1 MWTSSNCDKNPSK
14 LITMEVWREFELFLH
29 MRNIIFYKK
38 TTKWNSLIREK
49 TPKDGGKKGICE
61 YFKDRNIDP

>member
-1 MWTSSNCDKNPSK
+1 
-14 LITMEVWREFELFLH
+14 MEVWREFELFLH

>member
-29 MRNIIFYKK
+29 MHNIIFYKK
-38 TTKWNSLIREK
+38 TTKWNK
-49 TPKDGGKKGICE
+49 V
-61 YFKDRNIDP
+61 